1 MADDTSFM
9 EGYVPP
15 PKGGKEAQPAKT
27 ETSDDFMA
35 GYMRPGEKPAAEE
48 QTVGTGED
56 VARAVLAKGVRG
68 AAAIPGMFGDIPAV
82 FGAEKYRPPTTE
94 EYIQKISSLSPT
106 IKEAL
111 EYKPVTAPGRY
122 AGSVAEFLPSALIPG
137 GGGLVARGL
146 GAAGAGLGSQAVEDF
161 YEKGQLPGRGTPYEG
176 VAKLAGAIAGGF
188 AAPAAVGK
196 VGSLFRGSEP
206 VAAERLASSMA
217 RDITTGTAKAPP
229 GSLVSADLAP
239 GIAGGS
245 ETQKLLKAAAARSGD
260 EAVGAYN
267 AAVENFKQQAA
278 PKVQGVIDDIFQR
291 PVQMFDEVDLLNKR
305 VKDLNDVNY
314 TRVMGLPEAQSVQNK
329 DLQTI
334 VNRLPKGTID
344 DVLEQFR
351 IQGKDPASFGLTKTK
366 TGWAIPPQGASLR
379 FWDEVKQQLDSN
391 IGSYMDPITK
401 TARPGAGSQV
411 ANLQKL
417 KSDLVGVLDNAVDD
431 YKQIR
436 FEASELYGA
445 RNAMEAGY
453 KYFKD
458 ANFRNLNNIEK
469 LVDKRLT
476 PAQKQDF
483 AYGYAAAYKDALEK
497 NPTAALGVYGGKTGQ
512 FNVDKMKFALGEEN
526 ASRLLGSVN
535 AEYLNSA
542 MKTLAS
548 GGGGT
553 GFLRGAGT
561 GYLAGILGETALA
574 GENLLQAL
582 SFSMSPGAI
591 ATAVLAGAGRAAYTV
606 RERKIAEQVLK
617 LAADPSQADRLG
629 KLIAQNQDA
638 RSFLAKFYNA
648 AKKVPPVSAQTQA
661 VQEQQNQENENRVG
675 RKAGGRISA
684 ESHAA
689 DLIRRAEIA
698 KKNIGKHTEALL
710 NKPDETVVKA
720 LQIANQNLE
729 G

>member
-1 MADDTSFM
+1 MMADDTSFM

-15 PKGGKEAQPAKT
+15 PKGGKGAQPAQT
-27 ETSDDFMA
+27 EAADDFMT
-35 GYMRPGEKPAAEE
+35 GYMKPGDKPAGEP
-48 QTVGTGED
+48 TVGVGED
-56 VARAVLAKGVRG
+56 IGRAVLAKGVRG
-68 AAAIPGMFGDIPAV
+68 AAALPGMFGDIPSL

-94 EYIQKISSLSPT
+94 EYIQKLSSISPEVE
-106 IKEAL
+106 KAL
-111 EYKPVTAPGRY
+111 AYKPVTAPGRY

-137 GGGLVARGL
+137 GGGLIARGL
-146 GAAGAGLGSQAVEDF
+146 GAAGAGVGSQAVEDF
-161 YEKGQLPGRGTPYEG
+161 YEAGKIPGQGTPYEG
-176 VAKLAGAIAGGF
+176 AAKLAGAIAGGI
-188 AAPAAVGK
+188 AAPSAAGK
-196 VGSLFRGSEP
+196 IGSIFRGAEP
-206 VAAERLASSMA
+206 VAAERLAGSMA
-217 RDITTGTAKAPP
+217 RDVTTGTAKAPP
-229 GSLVSADLAP
+229 GALVNADLAP
-239 GIAGGS
+239 GIAGGA
-245 ETQKLLKAAAARSGD
+245 ETQKLLKGAAARSSD

-267 AAVENFKQQAA
+267 AAVDKFKQEAA
-278 PKVQGVIDDIFQR
+278 PRVQGVIDDIFQR
-291 PVQMFDEVDLLNKR
+291 PVQMFDEVDLLKKR
-305 VKDLNDVNY
+305 VSDLNDVNY
-314 TRVMGLPEAQSVQNK
+314 TRVMGMPEAQAIQNA
-329 DLQTI
+329 DLQKI

-351 IQGKDPASFGLTKTK
+351 IQGVDPASFGLAKTK
-366 TGWAIPPQGASLR
+366 KGWAIPPQGASLR
-379 FWDEVKQQLDSN
+379 FWDEVKQQIDSN

-401 TARPGAGSQV
+401 SARPGAGSQV
-411 ANLQKL
+411 ANLQGL
-417 KSDLVGVLDNAVDD
+417 KTDLVGVLDNAVDD
-431 YKQIR
+431 YKKIR

-453 KYFKD
+453 KYYGD
-458 ANFRNLNNIEK
+458 GNFRNLNNIEK
-469 LVDKRLT
+469 LVDKKLT

-483 AYGYAAAYKDALEK
+483 AYGYAAAYKDALDK
-497 NPTAALGVYGGKTGQ
+497 NPTSALGVYGGKTGQ
-512 FNVDKMKFALGEEN
+512 FNADKMKFALGEEN
-526 ASRLLGSVN
+526 AAKLLGSVN
-535 AEYLNSA
+535 SEYLNST
-542 MKTLAS
+542 MKTLAA

-617 LAADPSQADRLG
+617 LAADPSQSERLG
-629 KLIAQNQDA
+629 RLIAENQDA

-661 VQEQQNQENENRVG
+661 VQQQTQPTDERVG

-689 DLIRRAEIA
+689 DLMRRAEIA